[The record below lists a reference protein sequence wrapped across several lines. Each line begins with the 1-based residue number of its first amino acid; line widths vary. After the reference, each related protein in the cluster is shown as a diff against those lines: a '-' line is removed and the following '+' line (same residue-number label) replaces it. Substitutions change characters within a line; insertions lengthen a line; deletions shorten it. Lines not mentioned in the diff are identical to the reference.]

1 MTQSIPHHLLV
12 VMWRRQTLGLSDQG
26 QALGL
31 FDQGQARKKE
41 ETMEQNHATQFM
53 EKGYV

>member
-1 MTQSIPHHLLV
+1 
-12 VMWRRQTLGLSDQG
+12 MWRRQTLGLSDQG